1 MALTTMTDEWFEK
14 QWDKIEVA
22 LDKYERDPSWT
33 NKAIVE
39 CMMLDYEA
47 KQKLNLNENQ
57 KTISSKTLQWQRAKP
72 HEVASE
78 GF

>member
-14 QWDKIEVA
+14 QWNKIEVA

-33 NKAIVE
+33 NKTIVE

-47 KQKLNLNENQ
+47 KQKLYLNEH
-57 KTISSKTLQWQRAKP
+57 KKM
-72 HEVASE
+72 E
-78 GF
+78 GP